1 MLFFITLLELL
12 IFNFFFYF
20 FFMPDNRISFATW
33 ILMNILLCAVPR
45 YGSYTMILTGL
56 LLLSTNLTYALLL
69 PKPPLLIPFE
79 GAQLRF
85 QLGWCFWAVCLA
97 GFLAIFIGAIYALL
111 DTLYP
116 NKFSTILEVD
126 YDTPYRYFVGNDAHL
141 LSSHDL
147 LAKSPS
153 SSKTNSTTTSCCG
166 RQMLQKLKSDASTS
180 TVMSIPV
187 NEKHKHRTSLT
198 SNSHNIFQ
206 QGKDNAAYEP
216 ELDSKSIKS
225 NLNNPNK
232 SIKINRL
239 DESYNENYNGENS
252 EEIELKQAND
262 VNNNKRTQQRSQN
275 ALNTSASSGE
285 DSEVTTTIIDGKRAV
300 SLHNF
305 GKFAEQQQ
313 RQFNRSKQ
321 FVQNSFTNNSS
332 QNRYFR

>member
-1 MLFFITLLELL
+1 
-12 IFNFFFYF
+12 
-20 FFMPDNRISFATW
+20 
-33 ILMNILLCAVPR
+33 MNVLLCAVPR
-45 YGSYTMILTGL
+45 YGAYTMMLTGVL
-56 LLLSTNLTYALLL
+56 LLTTNITYALLL

-85 QLGWCFWAVCLA
+85 QLGWCFWAVCVA
-97 GFLAIFIGAIYALL
+97 GFLALFVGFIYAIL

-180 TVMSIPV
+180 TVMSIPI
-187 NEKHKHRTSLT
+187 NEKHKHRTSLS
-198 SNSHNIFQ
+198 SNSHNIF

-216 ELDSKSIKS
+216 ELDSPAKSGEKS
-225 NLNNPNK
+225 RASTK
-232 SIKINRL
+232 VDRT
-239 DESYNENYNGENS
+239 DESGGHFGENFNEN
-252 EEIELKQAND
+252 EEIELKMSADHQGKSK
-262 VNNNKRTQQRSQN
+262 KRRPHHGT
-275 ALNTSASSGE
+275 LNTSTASSSGE

-305 GKFAEQQQ
+305 GKFAEQQ
-313 RQFNRSKQ
+313 RQHLQKSKQ
-321 FVQNSFTNNSS
+321 YLAFTGSSSS
-332 QNRYFR
+332 QSRYFR

>member
-1 MLFFITLLELL
+1 
-12 IFNFFFYF
+12 
-20 FFMPDNRISFATW
+20 
-33 ILMNILLCAVPR
+33 MNVLLCAVPR
-45 YGSYTMILTGL
+45 YGAYTMMLTGVL
-56 LLLSTNLTYALLL
+56 LLCTNVTYALLL

-85 QLGWCFWAVCLA
+85 QLGWCFWAVCAA
-97 GFLAIFIGAIYALL
+97 GFLALFVGFIYALL

-180 TVMSIPV
+180 TIMSIPI
-187 NEKHKHRTSLT
+187 NEKHKHRMSLS
-198 SNSHNIFQ
+198 SNSHNIF

-216 ELDSKSIKS
+216 ELEPKMGEKSRAAT
-225 NLNNPNK
+225 
-232 SIKINRL
+232 KIDRT
-239 DESYNENYNGENS
+239 DESGGHYREHFNEN
-252 EEIELKQAND
+252 EEIELKMSADQGKSK
-262 VNNNKRTQQRSQN
+262 KRRPHQGT
-275 ALNTSASSGE
+275 LNTSTASSSGE

-305 GKFAEQQQ
+305 GKFAEQQ
-313 RQFNRSKQ
+313 RQKSKQ
-321 FVQNSFTNNSS
+321 YLAFTGSSSS
-332 QNRYFR
+332 QSRYFR